1 VNEHA
6 VDAHGKNLHPQLLV
20 VFVFFGNRRNL
31 CRSDKGEVAGVETEK
46 VREAAVTAMRA
57 NRLGGRYAQP
67 TPATQI
73 VEIIRHIPQA
83 LRQVLE
89 G

>member
-1 VNEHA
+1 M
-6 VDAHGKNLHPQLLV
+6 
-20 VFVFFGNRRNL
+20 
-31 CRSDKGEVAGVETEK
+31 S
-46 VREAAVTAMRA
+46 AVTAMRA
-57 NRLGGRYAQP
+57 NRLAGQFAQP

-83 LRQVLE
+83 LRQMLE